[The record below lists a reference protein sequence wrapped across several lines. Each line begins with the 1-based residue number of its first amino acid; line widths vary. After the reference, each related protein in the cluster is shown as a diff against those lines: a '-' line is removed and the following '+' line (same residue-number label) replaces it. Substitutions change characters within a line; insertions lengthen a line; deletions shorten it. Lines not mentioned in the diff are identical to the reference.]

1 MGVAVNE
8 MKMLNETL
16 RSFWELESLG
26 VKQPDQCIL
35 TEFKE
40 KIKLKNGHYQVSLP
54 WRDVHP
60 PLVDNYQLALKCLQG
75 LRHRLQQQS
84 TLLKEYDTIIQ
95 DQAKQEVIE
104 VVTDSIPTDG
114 YAVHYLPH
122 HAMVQQDKATRIPI
136 VYDALA
142 RTTGPS
148 LNNCLYTGYKFDQRI
163 MDILLRFR
171 TSKIALTADIERAF
185 LQSVLKSKTKTY
197 CSFFGLMMWLK
208 LNLKSISSSS
218 HVSCSECRQ
227 VPSY

>member
-1 MGVAVNE
+1 
-8 MKMLNETL
+8 MLNETL

-40 KIKLKNGHYQVSLP
+40 KIKIKLKNGHYQVSLP
-54 WRDVHP
+54 WNDVHP
-60 PLVDNYQLALKCLQG
+60 PLLDNYQLALKCLQG
-75 LRHRLQQQS
+75 LRHNLQQQS

-95 DQAKQEVIE
+95 DQVKQEVVE
-104 VVTDSIPTDG
+104 VVTGSVPTDG

-122 HAMVQQDKATRIPI
+122 HTMVRQDKATTRIRI

-148 LNNCLYTGYKFDQRI
+148 LNNCLYTGPKFDQRI

-185 LQSVLKSKTKTY
+185 LQSVLKSDTKTY

-218 HVSCSECRQ
+218 HVSCSECQ